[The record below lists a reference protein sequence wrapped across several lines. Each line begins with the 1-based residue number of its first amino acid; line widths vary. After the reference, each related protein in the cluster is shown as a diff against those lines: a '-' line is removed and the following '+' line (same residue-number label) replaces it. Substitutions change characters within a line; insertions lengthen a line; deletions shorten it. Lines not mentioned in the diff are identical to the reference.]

1 MRRLKLRHLAR
12 PCRVLACHCSAVAV
26 TGADVPTNNS
36 SLEGVELASGY
47 FNLEVSTVDVEDGA
61 VVDFRHLIF
70 VTQLLLPVD
79 TVHAFSNKQ
88 YIRQP

>member
-61 VVDFRHLIF
+61 VVDFRNSTFLA
-70 VTQLLLPVD
+70 QLLLPVD
-79 TVHAFSNKQ
+79 AMNPFS
-88 YIRQP
+88 P